1 MTKAVVFAVGAALA
15 LGAAAPAPA
24 VGEEAASVPAAS
36 ADPLPAG
43 TYRLD
48 KYHASLIFRVD
59 HLGFSYYVGRFSD
72 FDATLTLDPAE
83 PSRARLDAVVRA
95 DSLGI
100 ENPPE
105 GFRDTL
111 LGPEW
116 LDAGNHPEMR
126 FQSKRV
132 VVSGPDTARIEG
144 DFTFRGVTRPL
155 TLEARF
161 NGGWAGHPYDPN
173 ARIGFSAR
181 GVLKRSEHGMTI
193 GLPEPPFNMGVG
205 DEVEVLIEAEFTG
218 PAWRGA
224 STE

>member
-1 MTKAVVFAVGAALA
+1 MTRSPFLFLAGLLAACAALA
-15 LGAAAPAPA
+15 PAA
-24 VGEEAASVPAAS
+24 GEKAASVPAAS

-59 HLGFSYYVGRFSD
+59 HLGFSYYIGRFSD
-72 FDATLTLDPAE
+72 FDATLALDPAD
-83 PSRARLDAVVRA
+83 PSRARLDAVVRT

-116 LDAGNHPEMR
+116 LDAARHPEMR
-126 FQSKRV
+126 FQSKHV
-132 VVSGPDTARIEG
+132 IVSGPDTARIEG
-144 DFTFRGVTRPL
+144 DFAFRGVTRPL

-161 NGGWAGHPYDPN
+161 NGGYAGHPYDPN

-181 GVLKRSEHGMTI
+181 AALKRSEYGMAI

-205 DEVEVLIEAEFTG
+205 DAVEVLIEAEFIG
-218 PAWRGA
+218 PAWRSA
-224 STE
+224 PAQ